1 MVVTNVWRSDVE
13 MLLILGDAETL
24 DHRCADRAQLIHD
37 DRLLLLPARR
47 QPGRPTPL
55 AERLGSH
62 RRPASALPLSD
73 ASTEHDGTPRRGVHN
88 ARIGAPQQVSPRS
101 RQPLRTNG
109 YARGQSLGP

>member
-1 MVVTNVWRSDVE
+1 

-37 DRLLLLPARR
+37 DRVPLLPARR
-47 QPGRPTPL
+47 QPGWPTPL

-62 RRPASALPLSD
+62 RRLASALPLSD

-88 ARIGAPQQVSPRS
+88 ARMGARPQQVSPRS
-101 RQPLRTNG
+101 RQPLQTNG